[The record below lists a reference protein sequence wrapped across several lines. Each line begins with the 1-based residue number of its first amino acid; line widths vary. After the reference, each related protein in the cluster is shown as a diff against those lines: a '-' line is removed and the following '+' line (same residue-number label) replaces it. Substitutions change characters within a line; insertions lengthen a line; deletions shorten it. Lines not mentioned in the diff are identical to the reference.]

1 MLVVVVLGSTGA
13 SATQRGTTGGQGSE
27 SARVDTLTLPK
38 AIVLGVVE
46 GVTEYLPISSTGHLL
61 VAERMMGLGEGADK
75 DAADTF
81 TVVVQ
86 IGAILAV
93 LGLYRRRFATMVDG
107 VLGRSAEG
115 RSVLIALVVAFI
127 PAAIIGKLFG
137 DAIKDHLLQPWPV
150 VAAEVVGGV
159 AILAF
164 VANQAR
170 LRVRTETLD
179 ALGWRQAALIGVA
192 QVLALWPGTSR
203 SLVTILAAMLLGC
216 SLQVAVE
223 FSFLLGFL
231 TLSAASAYELAQNGS
246 TLVDAFG
253 WVNPIVGVVVAGI
266 SAAAAVKW
274 MVGYL
279 ERHPLTVFGW
289 YRIGLG
295 AVIAGLLVT
304 GVI

>member
-1 MLVVVVLGSTGA
+1 MLVVVVLGATGA
-13 SATQRGTTGGQGSE
+13 TAADRSSDAAT
-27 SARVDTLTLPK
+27 RVDTLTLPK

-46 GVTEYLPISSTGHLL
+46 GVTEYLPVSSTGHLL
-61 VAERMMGLGEGADK
+61 VAERMMGLGDGADK
-75 DAADTF
+75 DAADTY

-107 VLGRSAEG
+107 VLGRSDEG
-115 RSVLIALVVAFI
+115 RSVLIGLVVAFI
-127 PAAIIGKLFG
+127 PAAIIGKVFG
-137 DAIKDHLLQPWPV
+137 DAIKDHLLAPWPV

-159 AILAF
+159 AILVF
-164 VANQAR
+164 VANQGR
-170 LRVRTETLD
+170 LRVRTGTLD
-179 ALGWRQAALIGVA
+179 ALGWRQALLIGLA

-231 TLSAASAYELAQNGS
+231 TLSAASAYELLQNGS

-253 WVNPIVGVVVAGI
+253 WVNPIIGLVVAGL

-279 ERHPLTVFGW
+279 ERHPLTIFGW

>member
-1 MLVVVVLGSTGA
+1 MLVVVVLGATGA
-13 SATQRGTTGGQGSE
+13 TAADRSSDAAT
-27 SARVDTLTLPK
+27 RVDTLTLPK

-46 GVTEYLPISSTGHLL
+46 GVTEYLPVSSTGHLL
-61 VAERMMGLGEGADK
+61 VAERMMGLGDGADK
-75 DAADTF
+75 DAADTY

-107 VLGRSAEG
+107 VLGRSDEG
-115 RSVLIALVVAFI
+115 RSVLIGLVVAFI
-127 PAAIIGKLFG
+127 PAAIIGKVFG
-137 DAIKDHLLQPWPV
+137 DAIKDHLLAPWPV

-159 AILAF
+159 AILVF
-164 VANQAR
+164 VANQGR
-170 LRVRTETLD
+170 LRVRTGTLD
-179 ALGWRQAALIGVA
+179 ALGWRQALLIGLA

-231 TLSAASAYELAQNGS
+231 TLSAASAYELLQNGS
-246 TLVDAFG
+246 TLVDTFG
-253 WVNPIVGVVVAGI
+253 WVNPIIGLVVAGL

-279 ERHPLTVFGW
+279 ERHPLTIFGW